1 VSTNH
6 GSQARAG
13 RGGDA
18 YDQLPQGGGRTREQT
33 GQTFDDDGP
42 HRLLDRSASEAPRL
56 PRLLA
61 GIPSR
66 GALGLSGHLGLHGEL
81 PAIDGRG
88 RSRRGATLSLID
100 EVERA
105 GLRGRGGAGFPTA
118 AKLRAV
124 AGAPRSA
131 LGGGRP
137 IVVVNGAEGEPAS
150 AKDRTLLSCLPHLV
164 IDGALLAAA
173 AVGARE
179 VLLGVCLPDRGCR
192 PIRGRERSE
201 RLPDRSEASVP
212 PLRSSSSALDAV
224 ARALG
229 ERGGSGGAERVGGV
243 HIQLRPVPDRYVAGH
258 ESALVNHLSGGPAL
272 PTFTPP
278 RPFERGVR
286 GRPTLVCNVET
297 LAHLALIGRYGSA
310 WFRELGTPEQP
321 GSALVTL
328 AGSVAAPG
336 VYEIE
341 HGSPLTALLDAADG
355 LTARPRAALVGGYS
369 GTWIDGSSLREVA
382 LSDRHLSPFGASLGA
397 GVVVVLS
404 ADACPVAELARL
416 TRWLAS
422 QSARQCGP
430 CVFGL
435 DAVACAFE
443 QLAGADAGDRPGR
456 GNGRVEGRRGRQF
469 APGHGERDTVEQ
481 RLRSL
486 ARLVRGRGACSH
498 PDGVARLVS
507 SALDVFAQ
515 ELADHAHHGPCAACA
530 LPSELP
536 RPRVCSPP
544 TPVPT

>member
-1 VSTNH
+1 V
-6 GSQARAG
+6 
-13 RGGDA
+13 
-18 YDQLPQGGGRTREQT
+18 REESGET
-33 GQTFDDDGP
+33 LDENDP
-42 HRLLDRSASEAPRL
+42 HRLFDRSASEAPGL

-61 GIPSR
+61 GIPAR
-66 GALGLSGHLGLHGEL
+66 GALGLSEHLALHGEL
-81 PAIDGRG
+81 PAFAGRG
-88 RSRRGATLSLID
+88 RARRGAASGLID

-105 GLRGRGGAGFPTA
+105 GLLGRGGAGFPTA

-124 AGAPRSA
+124 AGASRPV
-131 LGGGRP
+131 LGGARP

-150 AKDRTLLSCLPHLV
+150 AKDRTLLRSLPHLV

-173 AVGARE
+173 AVGAQE
-179 VLLGVCLPDRGCR
+179 VLVGVCWPDGGCW

-201 RLPDRSEASVP
+201 CLPDRSQASVS
-212 PLRSSSSALDAV
+212 PLRSSPPALDAV
-224 ARALG
+224 ARALEECG
-229 ERGGSGGAERVGGV
+229 SRRGGRLDGV
-243 HIQLRPVPDRYVAGH
+243 QFQLRPVPHRYVAGH

-297 LAHLALIGRYGSA
+297 LAHLALIARHGAA

-328 AGSVAAPG
+328 TGSVAHPG

-341 HGSPLTALLDAADG
+341 HGSPLSALIDAADG
-355 LTARPRAALVGGYS
+355 LTAQARAVLLGGYS
-369 GTWIDGSSLREVA
+369 GSWIDGSQLREAV

-404 ADACPVAELARL
+404 DEACPVAELARL

-430 CVFGL
+430 CLFGL
-435 DAVACAFE
+435 DAIASVFE
-443 QLAGADAGDRPGR
+443 RLAGEARDPTGAGNRRVGGRPG
-456 GNGRVEGRRGRQF
+456 GQI
-469 APGHGERDTVEQ
+469 APGHGGQDAAQR

-486 ARLVRGRGACSH
+486 AGLVRGRGACSH
-498 PDGVARLVS
+498 PDGVSRLVS

-515 ELADHAHHGPCAACA
+515 ELADHARHGPCAACA
-530 LPSELP
+530 RPSELP
-536 RPRVCSPP
+536 RPRVPRP
-544 TPVPT
+544 ATTAPA

>member
-1 VSTNH
+1 MST
-6 GSQARAG
+6 
-13 RGGDA
+13 
-18 YDQLPQGGGRTREQT
+18 YQG
-33 GQTFDDDGP
+33 
-42 HRLLDRSASEAPRL
+42 SEAPRL

-66 GALGLSGHLGLHGEL
+66 GALGLSEHRGLHGEL
-81 PAIDGRG
+81 PAIEGRG
-88 RSRRGATLSLID
+88 RSRRGATLGLID
-100 EVERA
+100 DLERA
-105 GLRGRGGAGFPTA
+105 GLRGRGGAGFPTG

-124 AGAPRSA
+124 AEAPRPA

-150 AKDRTLLSCLPHLV
+150 AKDRTLLRSLPHLV
-164 IDGALLAAA
+164 IDGAVLAATA
-173 AVGARE
+173 AGAQE
-179 VLLGVCLPDRGCR
+179 ALLGVC
-192 PIRGRERSE
+192 E
-201 RLPDRSEASVP
+201 
-212 PLRSSSSALDAV
+212 SSPSALAAV

-229 ERGGSGGAERVGGV
+229 ERGSGRGERVDGV
-243 HIQLRPVPDRYVAGH
+243 HIQLRPVPNRYVAGQ

-278 RPFERGVR
+278 RTFERGVR

-297 LAHLALIGRYGSA
+297 LAHLALIARYGSA
-310 WFRELGTPEQP
+310 WFRELGTPEQS

-355 LTARPRAALVGGYS
+355 LTAQPRAVLLGGYS
-369 GTWIDGSSLREVA
+369 GTWIDCSHLREVA

-397 GVVVVLS
+397 GVVVMLS
-404 ADACPVAELARL
+404 DQACPVAELARL

-435 DAVACAFE
+435 DAIASLFE
-443 QLAGADAGDRPGR
+443 QLAGSVAEDRPGR
-456 GNGRVEGRRGRQF
+456 GEERAKAHRGVLARGR
-469 APGHGERDTVEQ
+469 GERDAVDR

-486 ARLVRGRGACSH
+486 AGLVGGRGACSH
-498 PDGVARLVS
+498 PDGVARLVA
-507 SALDVFAQ
+507 SALEVFAQ
-515 ELADHAHHGPCAACA
+515 ELSDHAHHGPCAACA

-536 RPRVCSPP
+536 RQRASRST
-544 TPVPT
+544 TPISA

>member
-1 VSTNH
+1 MSAH
-6 GSQARAG
+6 LS
-13 RGGDA
+13 
-18 YDQLPQGGGRTREQT
+18 
-33 GQTFDDDGP
+33 P
-42 HRLLDRSASEAPRL
+42 HLALADTAPEAPGL

-61 GIPSR
+61 GIPPR
-66 GALGLSGHLGLHGEL
+66 GALPLHEHLALHGEL
-81 PAIDGRG
+81 PAVEGRG
-88 RSRRGATLSLID
+88 RSRRGAAAGLID

-105 GLRGRGGAGFPTA
+105 GLLGRGGAGFPTA

-124 AGAPRSA
+124 AGASSRAP
-131 LGGGRP
+131 LGRGRP

-150 AKDRTLLSCLPHLV
+150 VKDRTLLRSLPHLV
-164 IDGALLAAA
+164 IDGAVLAAG
-173 AVGARE
+173 AVGAQE
-179 VLLGVCLPDRGCR
+179 ALLGVC
-192 PIRGRERSE
+192 E
-201 RLPDRSEASVP
+201 
-212 PLRSSSSALDAV
+212 SSPAALDAV
-224 ARALG
+224 ARALA
-229 ERGGSGGAERVGGV
+229 ERGSGRDARVDGV
-243 HIQLRPVPDRYVAGH
+243 EIQLHPVPARYVAGH

-297 LAHLALIGRYGSA
+297 LAHLALIARYGCS

-355 LTARPRAALVGGYS
+355 LTAQPRAVLVGGYS

-404 ADACPVAELARL
+404 TDACPVAELARL

-435 DAVACAFE
+435 DAIACAFE
-443 QLAGADAGDRPGR
+443 QLAGTGSGERSGGGD
-456 GNGRVEGRRGRQF
+456 GRVEGGRRGERL
-469 APGHGERDTVEQ
+469 APAHGERDAVGR
-481 RLRSL
+481 RLHSL
-486 ARLVRGRGACSH
+486 AGLVRGRGACSH

-507 SALDVFAQ
+507 SALDVFAP
-515 ELADHAHHGPCAACA
+515 ELSDHAHHGPCEACA
-530 LPSELP
+530 RPSELP
-536 RPRVCSPP
+536 RPRVSRPS
-544 TPVPT
+544 TPVPA

>member
-1 VSTNH
+1 MSTYTH
-6 GSQARAG
+6 
-13 RGGDA
+13 
-18 YDQLPQGGGRTREQT
+18 QGLNAVPSG
-33 GQTFDDDGP
+33 
-42 HRLLDRSASEAPRL
+42 APSL

-66 GALGLSGHLGLHGEL
+66 GALALHEHLALHGEL
-81 PAIDGRG
+81 PAIEGRG
-88 RSRRGATLSLID
+88 RSRRGAASGLID

-105 GLRGRGGAGFPTA
+105 GLLGRGGAGFPTA

-124 AGAPRSA
+124 AGASSRSA
-131 LGGGRP
+131 LGGGHP

-150 AKDRTLLSCLPHLV
+150 AKDRTLLRFLPHLV
-164 IDGALLAAA
+164 IDGAELAAG

-179 VLLGVCLPDRGCR
+179 VLLGVC
-192 PIRGRERSE
+192 E
-201 RLPDRSEASVP
+201 
-212 PLRSSSSALDAV
+212 SSPSALDAV

-229 ERGGSGGAERVGGV
+229 ERGGSGGAERVGRA
-243 HIQLRPVPDRYVAGH
+243 HIRPRPVPNRYIAGH

-278 RPFERGVR
+278 RPFERGVH

-297 LAHLALIGRYGSA
+297 LAHLALIARYGSA

-341 HGSPLTALLDAADG
+341 HGSPLPALLDAADG
-355 LTARPRAALVGGYS
+355 LTARPRAVLVGGYS

-404 ADACPVAELARL
+404 AEACPVAELARL

-435 DAVACAFE
+435 DAVARAFE
-443 QLAGADAGDRPGR
+443 QLAGSAGDRLRAGNVRDEGGR
-456 GNGRVEGRRGRQF
+456 GGQLALGN
-469 APGHGERDTVEQ
+469 GERDAAAR
-481 RLRSL
+481 RLHSL
-486 ARLVRGRGACSH
+486 AGLVRGRGACSH

-507 SALDVFAQ
+507 SALEVFAP
-515 ELADHAHHGPCAACA
+515 ELSAHAHHGPCAACT

-536 RPRVCSPP
+536 RPRVFSPP
-544 TPVPT
+544 IPVPA

>member
-1 VSTNH
+1 VSYESTLP
-6 GSQARAG
+6 GPSAAALV
-13 RGGDA
+13 DA
-18 YDQLPQGGGRTREQT
+18 PG
-33 GQTFDDDGP
+33 
-42 HRLLDRSASEAPRL
+42 L

-66 GALGLSGHLGLHGEL
+66 GALGLSEHLALHGEL
-81 PAIDGRG
+81 PAVEGRG
-88 RSRRGATLSLID
+88 RARRGAASGLIE

-105 GLRGRGGAGFPTA
+105 GLLGRGGAGFPTA

-124 AGAPRSA
+124 AGASRSV

-137 IVVVNGAEGEPAS
+137 VVVVNGAEGEPAS
-150 AKDRTLLSCLPHLV
+150 AKDRTLLRSLPHLV
-164 IDGALLAAA
+164 LDGAVLAAA
-173 AVGARE
+173 AVGAQE
-179 VLLGVCLPDRGCR
+179 VLLGVCWPDGGCE
-192 PIRGRERSE
+192 PK
-201 RLPDRSEASVP
+201 ASVS
-212 PLRSSSSALDAV
+212 PLRSSPSALDAV
-224 ARALG
+224 ARALE
-229 ERGGSGGAERVGGV
+229 ERGGGVLVGGV
-243 HIQLRPVPDRYVAGH
+243 HFQLCPVPNRYVAGH

-297 LAHLALIGRYGSA
+297 LAHLALVARYGAS

-328 AGSVAAPG
+328 AGPVAQPG

-341 HGSPLTALLDAADG
+341 HGSPLSALLDAADG
-355 LTARPRAALVGGYS
+355 LTAQPRAMLLGGYS
-369 GTWIDGSSLREVA
+369 GTWIDGSLLREVA

-404 ADACPVAELARL
+404 DAACPVAELARL

-435 DAVACAFE
+435 DAIASTFE
-443 QLAGADAGDRPGR
+443 QLAGGAGAGGR
-456 GNGRVEGRRGRQF
+456 NLT
-469 APGHGERDTVEQ
+469 ERLHT
-481 RLRSL
+481 L
-486 ARLVRGRGACSH
+486 ARLVSGRGACSH
-498 PDGVARLVS
+498 PDGAARLVA

-515 ELADHAHHGPCAACA
+515 ELAAHARHGPCAACA
-530 LPSELP
+530 RPSELP
-536 RPRVCSPP
+536 RPRASRP
-544 TPVPT
+544 TTVAPA

>member
-1 VSTNH
+1 V
-6 GSQARAG
+6 
-13 RGGDA
+13 
-18 YDQLPQGGGRTREQT
+18 RTFVRQN
-33 GQTFDDDGP
+33 
-42 HRLLDRSASEAPRL
+42 SAEFVEDLKDWLR
-56 PRLLA
+56 
-61 GIPSR
+61 IPSV
-66 GALGLSGHLGLHGEL
+66 SGD
-81 PAIDGRG
+81 PDRVAD
-88 RSRRGATLSLID
+88 
-100 EVERA
+100 VRA
-105 GLRGRGGAGFPTA
+105 SAQWLA

-124 AGAPRSA
+124 AGASSRSP

-137 IVVVNGAEGEPAS
+137 VVVVNGAEGEPAS
-150 AKDRTLLSCLPHLV
+150 GKDRTLLRSLPHLV
-164 IDGALLAAA
+164 VDGAQLAAT
-173 AVGARE
+173 AVDAQE
-179 VLLGVCLPDRGCR
+179 VLLGVCESAP
-192 PIRGRERSE
+192 
-201 RLPDRSEASVP
+201 
-212 PLRSSSSALDAV
+212 SALEAV
-224 ARALG
+224 ARALQERGSRRG
-229 ERGGSGGAERVGGV
+229 ERAGGV
-243 HIQLRPVPDRYVAGH
+243 QCQLRPVPNRYVAGH

-297 LAHLALIGRYGSA
+297 LAHLALIARYGSS

-355 LTARPRAALVGGYS
+355 LTAQPRAVLLGGYS

-382 LSDRHLSPFGASLGA
+382 LSDRHLSRFGASLGA

-404 ADACPVAELARL
+404 TDACPVAELARL

-456 GNGRVEGRRGRQF
+456 GDGRVEGRRSGPL
-469 APGHGERDTVEQ
+469 APGHGERDAIER
-481 RLRSL
+481 RLHSL
-486 ARLVRGRGACSH
+486 ARLVHGRGACSH

-515 ELADHAHHGPCAACA
+515 ELADHAHHGPCDACA
-530 LPSELP
+530 RSSELP
-536 RPRVCSPP
+536 RPRVSRPP
-544 TPVPT
+544 TPVPA

>member
-1 VSTNH
+1 MSAYQGSRARTGWGGEGSHDRDPYH
-6 GSQARAG
+6 G
-13 RGGDA
+13 
-18 YDQLPQGGGRTREQT
+18 
-33 GQTFDDDGP
+33 
-42 HRLLDRSASEAPRL
+42 LDRSASEAPRL

-66 GALGLSGHLGLHGEL
+66 GALALHEHLALHGEL
-81 PAIDGRG
+81 PAVEGRG
-88 RSRRGATLSLID
+88 RSRRGAACDLID

-105 GLRGRGGAGFPTA
+105 GLLGRGGAGFPTA

-124 AGAPRSA
+124 AGASSRSP
-131 LGGGRP
+131 LGGRRP

-150 AKDRTLLSCLPHLV
+150 AKDRTLLRSLPHLV
-164 IDGALLAAA
+164 VDGALLAAA

-179 VLLGVCLPDRGCR
+179 VLFGVCRPDGGCE

-201 RLPDRSEASVP
+201 CLPDRSEASVS
-212 PLRSSSSALDAV
+212 PLRSSPSALDAV

-229 ERGGSGGAERVGGV
+229 ERGGSRDGERLGGV
-243 HIQLRPVPDRYVAGH
+243 RLQLRPVPHRYIAGH

-278 RPFERGVR
+278 RPFERGVH

-297 LAHLALIGRYGSA
+297 LAHLALIARYGSA

-328 AGSVAAPG
+328 AGSVAEPG

-341 HGSPLTALLDAADG
+341 HGSPLPALLDAADG
-355 LTARPRAALVGGYS
+355 LTARPRAVLVGGYS

-404 ADACPVAELARL
+404 AEACPVAELARL

-435 DAVACAFE
+435 DAVARAFE
-443 QLAGADAGDRPGR
+443 QLAGSAGDRLRAGNVRDEGGR
-456 GNGRVEGRRGRQF
+456 GGQLALGN
-469 APGHGERDTVEQ
+469 GERDAAAR
-481 RLRSL
+481 RLHSL
-486 ARLVRGRGACSH
+486 AGLVRGRGACSH

-507 SALDVFAQ
+507 SALEVFAP
-515 ELADHAHHGPCAACA
+515 ELSAHAHHGPCAACT

-536 RPRVCSPP
+536 RPRVFSPP
-544 TPVPT
+544 IPVPA

>member
-1 VSTNH
+1 VRFD
-6 GSQARAG
+6 AVPAG
-13 RGGDA
+13 
-18 YDQLPQGGGRTREQT
+18 
-33 GQTFDDDGP
+33 
-42 HRLLDRSASEAPRL
+42 APGL

-66 GALGLSGHLGLHGEL
+66 GALALREHLALHGEL
-81 PAIDGRG
+81 PAIAGRG
-88 RSRRGATLSLID
+88 RSRRGAACGLID

-105 GLRGRGGAGFPTA
+105 GLLGRGGAGFPTA

-124 AGAPRSA
+124 AGASRSP

-150 AKDRTLLSCLPHLV
+150 AKDRTLLRSLPHLV
-164 IDGALLAAA
+164 IDGAVLAAA
-173 AVGARE
+173 AVDAQE
-179 VLLGVCLPDRGCR
+179 ILLGVCWP
-192 PIRGRERSE
+192 SS
-201 RLPDRSEASVP
+201 DRSAP
-212 PLRSSSSALDAV
+212 SALDAV
-224 ARALG
+224 ARAIA
-229 ERGGSGGAERVGGV
+229 ERGAPRRGEPWIEPRSIP
-243 HIQLRPVPDRYVAGH
+243 HRYVAGH

-297 LAHLALIGRYGSA
+297 LAHLALIARYGAA

-328 AGSVAAPG
+328 SGPVVHPG

-341 HGSPLTALLDAADG
+341 HGSPLSALLDAADG
-355 LTARPRAALVGGYS
+355 LTARPRAVLLGGYS
-369 GTWIDGSSLREVA
+369 GTWIDGSQLRDVA
-382 LSDRHLSPFGASLGA
+382 LSDRHLSSLGSHPASLGA

-435 DAVACAFE
+435 DAIACAFE
-443 QLAGADAGDRPGR
+443 QLLQGEAEDGR
-456 GNGRVEGRRGRQF
+456 MLMRRLHTLSG
-469 APGHGERDTVEQ
+469 VV
-481 RLRSL
+481 S
-486 ARLVRGRGACSH
+486 GRGACSH
-498 PDGVARLVS
+498 PDGTTRMVV
-507 SALDVFAQ
+507 SALEVFAE
-515 ELADHAHHGPCAACA
+515 ELADHADRGPCAACA
-530 LPSELP
+530 QPSELP
-536 RPRVCSPP
+536 RPRGAQPAAHRETAPSAR
-544 TPVPT
+544 

>member
-1 VSTNH
+1 M
-6 GSQARAG
+6 
-13 RGGDA
+13 
-18 YDQLPQGGGRTREQT
+18 
-33 GQTFDDDGP
+33 
-42 HRLLDRSASEAPRL
+42 

-66 GALGLSGHLGLHGEL
+66 GALGLSEHFALHGAL
-81 PAIDGRG
+81 PTIEGRG
-88 RSRRGATLSLID
+88 PSRRGAASGLID

-105 GLRGRGGAGFPTA
+105 GLLGRGGAGFPTA

-124 AGAPRSA
+124 AGVPRSA
-131 LGGGRP
+131 LGRARP

-150 AKDRTLLSCLPHLV
+150 AKDRTLLRSLPHLV
-164 IDGALLAAA
+164 IDGAVLAAT
-173 AVGARE
+173 AVGAQD
-179 VLLGVCLPDRGCR
+179 VLLGVCEFSP
-192 PIRGRERSE
+192 
-201 RLPDRSEASVP
+201 
-212 PLRSSSSALDAV
+212 SALDAV

-229 ERGGSGGAERVGGV
+229 ERGGSGRGERVGGIQV
-243 HIQLRPVPDRYVAGH
+243 QLRPVPNRYVAGH
-258 ESALVNHLSGGPAL
+258 ESALVNYLSGGPAL

-297 LAHLALIGRYGSA
+297 LAHLALIARYGSG

-328 AGSVAAPG
+328 AGSVAHPG

-341 HGSPLTALLDAADG
+341 HGSPLPALLDAADG
-355 LTARPRAALVGGYS
+355 LTAQPRAVLLGGYS
-369 GTWIDGSSLREVA
+369 GTWIDGSHLREVA

-435 DAVACAFE
+435 DAIASAFE
-443 QLAGADAGDRPGR
+443 QLAGGVGNRPGG
-456 GNGRVEGRRGRQF
+456 GNGLVEGRRGRPF
-469 APGHGERDTVEQ
+469 ERGRNGRVARGRNERDAIDQ
-481 RLRSL
+481 RLHSL
-486 ARLVRGRGACSH
+486 AGLVRGRGACSH
-498 PDGVARLVS
+498 PDGVARLVAS
-507 SALDVFAQ
+507 GLEVFAQ

-536 RPRVCSPP
+536 RPHVSRP
-544 TPVPT
+544 TTPIPA

>member
-1 VSTNH
+1 VSAYQGSRARTGWGGEGSHDRDPYH
-6 GSQARAG
+6 G
-13 RGGDA
+13 
-18 YDQLPQGGGRTREQT
+18 
-33 GQTFDDDGP
+33 
-42 HRLLDRSASEAPRL
+42 LDRSASEAPRL

-66 GALGLSGHLGLHGEL
+66 GALALHEHLALHGEL
-81 PAIDGRG
+81 PAVESRG
-88 RSRRGATLSLID
+88 RSRRGAALGLID
-100 EVERA
+100 EIERA
-105 GLRGRGGAGFPTA
+105 GLLGHGGAGFPTA

-124 AGAPRSA
+124 AGASSRSA

-150 AKDRTLLSCLPHLV
+150 AKDRTLLRSLPHLV
-164 IDGALLAAA
+164 IDGAMLAAG
-173 AVGARE
+173 AVGAQE
-179 VLLGVCLPDRGCR
+179 VLLGVC
-192 PIRGRERSE
+192 E
-201 RLPDRSEASVP
+201 
-212 PLRSSSSALDAV
+212 SSPAALDAV
-224 ARALG
+224 AHALG
-229 ERGGSGGAERVGGV
+229 ERGSGRGGRVDGV
-243 HIQLRPVPDRYVAGH
+243 DIQLRPVPNRYIAGH
-258 ESALVNHLSGGPAL
+258 ESALANHLSGGPAL

-297 LAHLALIGRYGSA
+297 LAHLALIARYGSA

-341 HGSPLTALLDAADG
+341 HGSPLPALLDAADG
-355 LTARPRAALVGGYS
+355 LTARPRAVLVGGYS
-369 GTWIDGSSLREVA
+369 GTWIDGSHLREVA
-382 LSDRHLSPFGASLGA
+382 LSDRHLSFFGASLGA

-404 ADACPVAELARL
+404 AEACPVAELARL

-435 DAVACAFE
+435 DAVARAFE
-443 QLAGADAGDRPGR
+443 QLAGSAGDRLRAGNVRGERGRGGQLAR
-456 GNGRVEGRRGRQF
+456 GNG
-469 APGHGERDTVEQ
+469 ERDAAAR
-481 RLRSL
+481 RLHSL
-486 ARLVRGRGACSH
+486 AGLVLGRGACSH

-507 SALDVFAQ
+507 SALEVFAP
-515 ELADHAHHGPCAACA
+515 ELSAHAHHGPCAACA

-544 TPVPT
+544 IPVPA